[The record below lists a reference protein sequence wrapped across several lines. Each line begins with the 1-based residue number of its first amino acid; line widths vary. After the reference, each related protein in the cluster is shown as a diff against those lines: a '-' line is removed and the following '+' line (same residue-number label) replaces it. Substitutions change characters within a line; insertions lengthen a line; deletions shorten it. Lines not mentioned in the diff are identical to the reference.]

1 MARDYVT
8 ISGSTENSQILVSA
22 VESIRQ
28 AERELRKVRDRMI
41 HSQDGSVYTDLETR
55 FGIATGLGD
64 DVFLLVDG
72 AYQMLNGLGGNSGY
86 LIDLTSR
93 VGRE

>member
-1 MARDYVT
+1 MARDYITVT
-8 ISGSTENSQILVSA
+8 GTTENSQLLVSA

-28 AERELRKVRDRMI
+28 AEREIRKIRDRMV
-41 HSQDGSVYTDLETR
+41 HSQDGEVYTDLESR
-55 FGIATGLGD
+55 FGITAGLGD
-64 DVFLLVDG
+64 DVFVLVDG

-86 LIDLTSR
+86 LIDLTGR

>member
-1 MARDYVT
+1 MARDYITVAGT
-8 ISGSTENSQILVSA
+8 TENSQLLVSA
-22 VESIRQ
+22 VESIRH
-28 AERELRKVRDRMI
+28 AEREVRKVRDRMV

-55 FGIATGLGD
+55 FGITTGLGD
-64 DVFLLVDG
+64 DVFTLVDG

-86 LIDLTSR
+86 LIDLTGR